1 MVHTHTYMY
10 TCTHTH
16 THTHTHTD
24 QKPTLCQLKLLKSPS
39 GKKVD
44 IIATVAAHWQDFGYL
59 LDFDET
65 GHTIDRIAR
74 EHQLRPIDCCTA
86 MLREWLEGRGR
97 QPATWATL
105 IDLLKDADMNYLAQ
119 QLEMMVLRGDTQPAA
134 GNTL

>member
-1 MVHTHTYMY
+1 ME
-10 TCTHTH
+10 
-16 THTHTHTD
+16 
-24 QKPTLCQLKLLKSPS
+24 
-39 GKKVD
+39 
-44 IIATVAAHWQDFGYL
+44 IIATVAAHWKDFGYL

-65 GHTIDRIAR
+65 GCTIDRIAR
-74 EHQLRPIDCCTA
+74 EHQLRPIDCCAA
-86 MLREWLEGRGR
+86 MLREWLVGKGR